1 MQWTK
6 LNRSLKRG
14 ISEVVYA
21 LIDILVQGKESIV
34 KIATQIA
41 NLEEQCGLN
50 ASVEDTLNLNE
61 LHFGLVEVVYEW
73 ACGKVC
79 MYDIL

>member
-1 MQWTK
+1 MWCN
-6 LNRSLKRG
+6 LLH
-14 ISEVVYA
+14 
-21 LIDILVQGKESIV
+21 VQGKESIT

-41 NLEEQCGLN
+41 TLEEHCGLTT
-50 ASVEDTLNLNE
+50 SVEDTLNE

-79 MYDIL
+79 II